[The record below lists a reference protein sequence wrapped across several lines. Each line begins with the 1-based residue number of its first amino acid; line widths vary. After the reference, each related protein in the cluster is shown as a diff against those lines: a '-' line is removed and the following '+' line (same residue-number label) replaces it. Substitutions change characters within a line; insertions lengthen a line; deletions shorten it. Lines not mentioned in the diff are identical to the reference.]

1 MHTLHAIWGKRRRV
15 RNEMKVNSIRLDLE
29 QASSDACKWWWT
41 TSVTVWREV
50 WVSDLRFC
58 ILCNPYFKQRI
69 DTLTLILTSLR
80 LQRPLKLLQTAKEPH
95 DNSQFN
101 YLLTND
107 VYKPYFF
114 WESWRNPLFSVSE
127 FRLNCLYGKKA
138 FFGKN
143 VTPWKKNNM
152 SHFTPSSS

>member
-1 MHTLHAIWGKRRRV
+1 MQAIWGKRRKV

-58 ILCNPYFKQRI
+58 ILCNLYLKQRI
-69 DTLTLILTSLR
+69 DTLTLISTGCNTE
-80 LQRPLKLLQTAKEPH
+80 TAKEPL

-101 YLLTND
+101 YLLTNG

-114 WESWRNPLFSVSE
+114 TVKADETRLTE
-127 FRLNCLYGKKA
+127 FRLNWYILAYMVKKH
-138 FFGKN
+138 FFEKN
-143 VTPWKKNNM
+143 VAPWKKNNM